1 MMPWTVRVLSTLR
14 KMRSSSGVSRILF
27 VELAALRLAAPS
39 SPSAGPTSISPW
51 STTGRNTMSIEG
63 IFFSMIGHSSTILMP
78 SIRMKSAL
86 RGEKLSR
93 SHSTVSAGAKWYS
106 PSRHRKTLNTV
117 WEIWTWIA
125 SLRSLAVM

>member
-1 MMPWTVRVLSTLR
+1 ML
-14 KMRSSSGVSRILF
+14 

-39 SPSAGPTSISPW
+39 SPLGGPTSIIPA
-51 STTGRNTMSIEG
+51 STTGRNTMSIDG
-63 IFFSMIGHSSTILMP
+63 IFFSMMGHSSTIRIP

-86 RGEKLSR
+86 KGEKLSR
-93 SHSTVSAGAKWYS
+93 SHSTVLAGAKWYS
-106 PSRHRKTLNTV
+106 PSRQRKTLNTV

>member
-1 MMPWTVRVLSTLR
+1 MAWTVRVPSTLR
-14 KMRSSSGVSRILF
+14 KIRSSSGVRRILL

-39 SPSAGPTSISPW
+39 SSAGPTSIMAA

-106 PSRHRKTLNTV
+106 PSRQRKTLKTV
-117 WEIWTWIA
+117 CEIWTWIA